1 MKLTGFWMKSRC
13 TEMFSS
19 NTTTTKLIWPAPLLT
34 KESFI
39 FWEALTSQIGKFY
52 DGQRMLN
59 ST

>member
-1 MKLTGFWMKSRC
+1 
-13 TEMFSS
+13 MFSS

-34 KESFI
+34 KASFI

-52 DGQRMLN
+52 DGQRILN